1 MYFEIGLHPFSG
13 FSMDV
18 LNIFFGLQN
27 DPLTKRN
34 NFEPSKKKYY
44 QESYITKFANQSFI
58 LEFQKNKKAFIVTQ
72 SYFMAPDFLV

>member
-34 NFEPSKKKYY
+34 NFKTKKKNTIKNHILPNL
-44 QESYITKFANQSFI
+44 QIKVSYWNFRKIRKHIQ
-58 LEFQKNKKAFIVTQ
+58 
-72 SYFMAPDFLV
+72 

>member
-27 DPLTKRN
+27 DPLTKQ
-34 NFEPSKKKYY
+34 KKYY